1 MGFRG
6 EALASMTYVGHVTVP
21 TITKGQLHGYR
32 VSYRDG
38 VMEHEPKACA
48 AVKGTQIMIENLF
61 YNMTARRKI
70 FQNSADDY
78 PKIVDILSRFAI
90 HHINAS
96 FSCRKHGAARADV
109 HSVAMSSRLGA
120 IRSVYGVSVA
130 RNLMKIE
137 VCDDDPSTSVFEMDG
152 FISNSNYAA
161 KKITMVLFING
172 KSFESGSYY

>member
-1 MGFRG
+1 MRQVEF
-6 EALASMTYVGHVTVP
+6 
-21 TITKGQLHGYR
+21 TKKICSNLFVLDVVVFYQ
-32 VSYRDG
+32 
-38 VMEHEPKACA
+38 
-48 AVKGTQIMIENLF
+48 IENLF

-70 FQNSADDY
+70 LQNSADDY

-109 HSVAMSSRLGA
+109 HSVATSSRLGA